1 MNKNF
6 ILLFLLI
13 FSLPSFS
20 QTSRQTIRGKIVDKE
35 SFAAII
41 GATVMVMGD
50 FEKPKGASTDID
62 GNYRIDNVPVGRHK
76 IKVSYVGYY
85 EKIIPVIVNSGK
97 ELILNIE
104 LEESMVN
111 IKEVEIKGDE
121 NEGVKNDMALA
132 SVTSFSVEET
142 DRYAGSRGDPARMAA
157 NFAGVQG
164 ADDSRNDIVV
174 RGNSPLGILWRV
186 EGIDIPNP
194 NHFAIAGSSGGP
206 VSILNN
212 KLMANSDFFTAA
224 FPAEYGNSIAGVF
237 DLKLRNG
244 NNQKHE
250 FSGQF
255 GFLGTELMA
264 EGPLSRKNGSSYLI
278 AYRYSTL
285 AIFGGLGIN
294 VGTDAIPNYQDLSFK
309 LNFPQKKGG
318 TLSFFAISGNSD
330 IDIVF
335 STEEKPNPDLN
346 IYGENDRDQYFN
358 TGMAVLGATYIKPLK
373 NDAYWKTTIAGAI
386 EEQRATHNYFNR
398 SLTPDG
404 FYNLDTIYTILDY
417 RFRQYKASASS
428 FINKKLNKQSA
439 LKFGFNTDVFFYN
452 FHDSVLLDNQSPP
465 EWNIRWDHD
474 GTAALIQPFI
484 QMKHKFNEKFVMN
497 FGLHAQ
503 AFTQS
508 ESVSWAEPRI
518 SMRWNLNE
526 KQTISSGVGL
536 HSQIQPSYTYFYQI
550 PSGNGDKEIQHNS
563 KMDFTKSI
571 HAVIGYSNAIS
582 RKTFLK
588 SEVYYQHLYN
598 IPVETKPS
606 SFSMVNQG
614 SGFAR
619 FFPDSLENTGTGR
632 NYGLELTIKHN
643 FDKTFYAM
651 LTGAIFNSLYTGSDG
666 VERSTDYN
674 GNYALNFLLGKEF
687 KLGKRGALLLGTN
700 ISWAGGRRYGLV
712 DTTASAA
719 AREVIFLDEKYNE
732 FRFRDYFRADLKIN
746 YRLNTNKLTHE
757 IGLDLVNIFGIEN
770 ILAITYAPTPDEPQR
785 ITTSNQLGFLPI
797 FFYRIDF

>member
-1 MNKNF
+1 MNKIIIF
-6 ILLFLLI
+6 FLL
-13 FSLPSFS
+13 LTPCLSFN
-20 QTSRQTIRGKIVDKE
+20 QTTTQTIRGKIVDKE
-35 SFAAII
+35 TFSPII
-41 GATVMVMGD
+41 GATVLVLGD
-50 FEKPKGASTDID
+50 FETPKGASTDID
-62 GNYRIDNVPVGRHK
+62 GNYRIDGVPVGRHK
-76 IKVSYVGYY
+76 IKISYIGYY
-85 EKIIPVIVNSGK
+85 EKIIPVLVNSGK
-97 ELILNIE
+97 ELILDIK
-104 LEESMVN
+104 LEESM
-111 IKEVEIKGDE
+111 ITMKEVEITADE

-224 FPAEYGNSIAGVF
+224 FPAEYGNSVAGVF

-264 EGPLSRKNGSSYLI
+264 EGPLNKKTGSSYLI

-294 VGTDAIPNYQDLSFK
+294 VGTDAIPKYQDLSFK

-318 TLSFFAISGNSD
+318 TLSLFAISGNSD

-358 TGMAVLGATYIKPLK
+358 TGMAVVGLTYIKPLK

-386 EEQRATHNYFNR
+386 EEQRATHNIFNR
-398 SLTPDG
+398 SLTSEG

-417 RFRQYKASASS
+417 RFRQYKTSASS
-428 FINKKLNKQSA
+428 FINKKISKQTA
-439 LKFGFNTDVFFYN
+439 IKYGFNADVFF
-452 FHDSVLLDNQSPP
+452 FDFKDRVLLDQQSPP
-465 EWNIRWDHD
+465 VWNVRWNHD
-474 GTAALIQPFI
+474 GTAALIQPFV
-484 QMKHKFNEKFVMN
+484 QMKHKFNERFVMN

-508 ESVSWAEPRI
+508 ESISIVEPRI
-518 SMRWNLNE
+518 SMRWNLDE
-526 KQTISSGVGL
+526 KQTLSSGVGI
-536 HSQIQPSYTYFYQI
+536 HSQLQPTYTYFYQI
-550 PSGNGDKEIQHNS
+550 PTGNGTEETQHNN
-563 KMDFTKSI
+563 KMDFTKSF
-571 HAVIGYSNAIS
+571 HSVIGYSNAIS

-588 SEVYYQHLYN
+588 SEVYFQYLYN
-598 IPVETKPS
+598 IPVEVKSS

-619 FFPDSLENTGTGR
+619 FFPDSLQNSGTGK
-632 NYGLELTIKHN
+632 NYGIELTVRHN

-651 LTGAIFNSLYTGSDG
+651 LTGAVFNSLYRGSDG
-666 VERSTDYN
+666 IERNTDFN
-674 GNYALNFLLGKEF
+674 GNFAANFLIGKEF
-687 KLGKRGALLLGTN
+687 KVGKRGTILLGANVT
-700 ISWAGGRRYGLV
+700 WAGGKRYGLV
-712 DTTASAA
+712 DTVASAA
-719 AREVIFLDEKYNE
+719 AREVIFQDDQYNE
-732 FRFRDYFRADLKIN
+732 FQFKDYFRADLKVN
-746 YRLNTNKLTHE
+746 YRLNTKKLTHE
-757 IGLDLVNIFGIEN
+757 IGLDLVNVFGIEN
-770 ILAITYAPTPDEPQR
+770 ILAITYAPTPDDPQR

-797 FFYRIDF
+797 FYYRIDF